1 MSDFSCVLCVSWLKI
16 GLLVTDKSCA
26 KTVKYGRRIRVND
39 FSGLGKILV
48 IMGLILAGIGLLFWL
63 GGKIPGLGKLPGDI
77 VFRRGNFTF
86 YFPIVTCILVSI
98 VLSII
103 LGLFGR
109 K

>member
-1 MSDFSCVLCVSWLKI
+1 M
-16 GLLVTDKSCA
+16 
-26 KTVKYGRRIRVND
+26 NE

-48 IMGLILAGIGLLFWL
+48 VMGLITAGIGLLFWL
-63 GGKIPGLGKLPGDI
+63 GGKIPGLGRLPGDI

-86 YFPIVTCILVSI
+86 YFPIVTCILASI
-98 VLSII
+98 VISII

>member
-1 MSDFSCVLCVSWLKI
+1 M
-16 GLLVTDKSCA
+16 
-26 KTVKYGRRIRVND
+26 ND